1 MIVKVEWLV
10 LYQMRMK
17 RMQVGFKNPQMRLN
31 GNGGET
37 DYKLCIML
45 KDII

>member
-1 MIVKVEWLV
+1 MVSIVPNENE
-10 LYQMRMK
+10 RME
-17 RMQVGFKNPQMRLN
+17 VGFKNPQMRLN